1 MLQSRI
7 ARRTSCGIFRCLS
20 CLSCTTPTGFGGCV
34 ARSGNEARIVIVRG
48 NRARAVRGTWSVG
61 DAADV
66 RALRVVLLPEHR
78 GGEGDDYNALAVLEL
93 IDRRRHTVAR
103 ARNKS
108 VEVVSRALEMFLER
122 AAEEDLCA
130 INLNQTVSDNLIYAL

>member
-1 MLQSRI
+1 M
-7 ARRTSCGIFRCLS
+7 
-20 CLSCTTPTGFGGCV
+20 

-66 RALRVVLLPEHR
+66 RALRVVLFPEHR
-78 GGEGDDYNALAVLEL
+78 RRKRYDDDALTVIEL
-93 IDRRRHTVAR
+93 IDRRRHAVAR
-103 ARNKS
+103 ARHKS